1 MPIEF
6 GNEGG
11 GTSLPWVR
19 HMIEENVWLVN
30 DPEGMDDVRL
40 ETNAGEMKHGCLID
54 IANIQLGWLKI
65 SGGRDFIPWPNND
78 PKAIA
83 RPTETQMSFGEEKP
97 AYNRAFQVMMYSPSN
112 FVDGDRPLAP
122 LRVWS
127 SSSAGHRVFV
137 EKLYAAAE
145 QSENFGKQVP
155 VVQIG
160 KAVYTKE
167 YGGPTKVHE
176 FEIVDWMLEAS
187 HLLASRA
194 LMSVVRMLRF
204 SSSKRPTA
212 SRSGSSRMVMRSSA
226 GKCCDWIHVRIR
238 SSRSIID

>member
-30 DPEGMDDVRL
+30 DPEGMDNVRL
-40 ETNAGEMKHGCLID
+40 KTSAGEMEHGCLID
-54 IANIQLGWLKI
+54 VANIQLGWLKI
-65 SGGRDFIPWPNND
+65 SSGGRDFIAWPNND
-78 PKAIA
+78 AKAIA
-83 RPTETQMSFGEEKP
+83 RPEEKVMSFGELKP
-97 AYNRAFQVMMYSPSN
+97 AYQRAFQVMMYSPSN

-137 EKLYAAAE
+137 EQLYAAAE

-176 FEIVDWMLEAS
+176 FEIAQWMDAPPE
-187 HLLASRA
+187 LAA
-194 LMSVVRMLRF
+194 AEF
-204 SSSKRPTA
+204 PSSKSAA
-212 SRSGSSRMVMRSSA
+212 SVTQPVTQAQPQTETPSQSSA
-226 GKCCDWIHVRIR
+226 ADSVANGDFSGGNAGITI
-238 SSRSIID
+238 